1 MVRTFLSYLCR
12 VSAKAVSA
20 VTIWMTKSDLRH
32 RFLTT
37 VQKYTAKASWQWPNS
52 ACHYT
57 RIGVEGCTGISN
69 LDVSQTLDAILAFQR
84 NIAFRASAEINDP
97 S

>member
-12 VSAKAVSA
+12 ISAKAVDDKVGP
-20 VTIWMTKSDLRH
+20 VTQVPDNTDNS
-32 RFLTT
+32 
-37 VQKYTAKASWQWPNS
+37 TANVSWQRPNS

-57 RIGVEGCTGISN
+57 RIGAEGCTGISN
-69 LDVSQTLDAILAFQR
+69 LDVTQTLDVILTFQR
-84 NIAFRASAEINDP
+84 SIASRASAEINNP

>member
-12 VSAKAVSA
+12 ISAKAVSA
-20 VTIWMTKSDLRH
+20 VTKLYCMDDKVGPVTQVPDNS
-32 RFLTT
+32 
-37 VQKYTAKASWQWPNS
+37 TANVSWQRPNS

-69 LDVSQTLDAILAFQR
+69 LDVTQTLDVILTFQR
-84 NIAFRASAEINDP
+84 SMAFRASAEINDP